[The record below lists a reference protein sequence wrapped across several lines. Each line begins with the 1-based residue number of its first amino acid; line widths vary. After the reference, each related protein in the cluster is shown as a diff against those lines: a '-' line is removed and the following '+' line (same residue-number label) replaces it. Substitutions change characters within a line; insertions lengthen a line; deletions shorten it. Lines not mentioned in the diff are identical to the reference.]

1 MEISG
6 KLYVITTP
14 IGNYADM
21 TIRGLRMLEQ
31 SSIIVCEE
39 FKEAAKLL
47 KHFGMRKELMN
58 INEHNENEST
68 VEVIEELQNG
78 KTVSLISDCGTPGFS
93 DPGNNLLNECFGLG
107 IKVELCGG
115 ANSVMTALVLSG
127 FDISRFYFRGF
138 LSPKKDIRREE
149 LNLLR
154 PSDRPVVIMEAPY
167 RLNAILEDISD
178 ALGARNIFVGFD
190 LSMQSERQYRGRA
203 ADILRNIGDNK
214 LKGEF
219 VIIIDKS

>member
-1 MEISG
+1 MENSG
-6 KLYVITTP
+6 KLYVVTTP

-31 SSIIVCEE
+31 SDIIVCEE
-39 FKEAAKLL
+39 FKEAARLL

-68 VEVIEELQNG
+68 KEVIEELMNG
-78 KTVSLISDCGTPGFS
+78 KLISLISDCGTPGFS
-93 DPGNNLLNECFGLG
+93 DPGNNLLNECFARK
-107 IKVELCGG
+107 IEVEFCGG
-115 ANSVMTALVLSG
+115 SNSVMTALVLSG

-138 LSPKKDIRREE
+138 LSPKKDIRKEE
-149 LNLLR
+149 LSRLAHFE
-154 PSDRPVVIMEAPY
+154 RPVVIMEVPY

-178 ALGARNIFVGFD
+178 ALGERNIFVGFD
-190 LSMQSERQYRGRA
+190 LTMQTEKQFRGSA
-203 ADILRNIGDNK
+203 GSILMKIGDNK

>member
-1 MEISG
+1 MENSG
-6 KLYVITTP
+6 KLYVVTTP

-31 SSIIVCEE
+31 SSIVVCEE

-68 VEVIEELQNG
+68 IEVLEELKNG
-78 KTVSLISDCGTPGFS
+78 KIITLISDCGTPGFS
-93 DPGNNLLNECFGLG
+93 DPGNNLLNECFAQR
-107 IKVELCGG
+107 IEVEFCGG
-115 ANSVMTALVLSG
+115 SNSVMTALVLSG

-149 LNLLR
+149 LSRLR
-154 PSDRPVVIMEAPY
+154 HFERPIVIMEAPY
-167 RLNAILEDISD
+167 RLYAILEDISV
-178 ALGARNIFVGFD
+178 ALGERNVFVGFD
-190 LSMQSERQYRGRA
+190 LTMQSEKQYRGSA
-203 ADILRNIGDNK
+203 DDILRKIGDNK
-214 LKGEF
+214 FKGEF